1 MGALDA
7 EAKQYLGKK
16 QEDGVDMC
24 VALEKKYKEKEVLTA
39 IDIYREYG
47 ASDEDIIQKV
57 IKKFDVP
64 REFVLSLLS
73 SKTV

>member
-16 QEDGVDMC
+16 QEGDVDMC
-24 VALEKKYKEKEVLTA
+24 LAQENRNQRMKILGA
-39 IDIYREYG
+39 IEIYREYG
-47 ASDEDIIQKV
+47 ATDEDIIQKV
-57 IKKFDVP
+57 INKFNVT
-64 REFVLSLLS
+64 REVVLSLLT